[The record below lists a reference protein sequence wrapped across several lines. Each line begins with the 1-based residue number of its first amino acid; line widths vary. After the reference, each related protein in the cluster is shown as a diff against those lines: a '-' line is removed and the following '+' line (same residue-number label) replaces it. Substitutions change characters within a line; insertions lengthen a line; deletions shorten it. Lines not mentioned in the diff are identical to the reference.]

1 MELAVEELLR
11 RHGPEALARNVGRL
25 TSLLSTGRMDIA
37 SKEGGEKT
45 LAWLVKLIAGDAERR
60 PGAKADAK
68 ANVERRENPA
78 DLAFARVMR
87 RLGVEQAMQD
97 LERLAALDVES
108 LHCELGIEDTVKSIR
123 QLKRLFGTD

>member
-60 PGAKADAK
+60 PGAKAD
-68 ANVERRENPA
+68 VERRENPA

-87 RLGVEQAMQD
+87 RLDVEQAMQD

>member
-11 RHGPEALARNVGRL
+11 RHGPEALARNAGRL

-60 PGAKADAK
+60 PGAKAD
-68 ANVERRENPA
+68 VERRENPA

-97 LERLAALDVES
+97 LERLAAWTS
-108 LHCELGIEDTVKSIR
+108 RACIANSA
-123 QLKRLFGTD
+123 

>member
-1 MELAVEELLR
+1 VELAVEELLR
-11 RHGPEALARNVGRL
+11 RHGPEALARNVGLL

-60 PGAKADAK
+60 PGAKAGAK
-68 ANVERRENPA
+68 ADVERRETPA